1 MNQVIGVTGLILAGG
16 RGSRVGGQ
24 DKGLLL
30 WRGKAL
36 TSHVIDRLRGQTNE
50 LIISC
55 NRNRPAYQ
63 SLGVRTIV
71 DQREDFQG
79 PLAGIEASRE
89 FVATRFL
96 AVAACDTPMLPLD
109 LVPRLL
115 TPLLE
120 KTKTGP
126 VISIAHDGTR
136 QQYLCAVF
144 DVACLDSLSTFL
156 AQGHRAVKHWYQQ
169 TPHVVVDF
177 SDQAE
182 SFRNHN
188 DLDSFSEQ

>member
-24 DKGLLL
+24 DKGLIS
-30 WRGKAL
+30 WRGKTL

-55 NRNRPAYQ
+55 NRNRAAYQ
-63 SLGVRTIV
+63 RLGVRTIV
-71 DQREDFQG
+71 DQRADFQG

-89 FVATRFL
+89 FVTTQYL

-120 KTKTGP
+120 KNKTGP

-144 DVACLDSLSTFL
+144 DVACLEGLSTFL

-177 SDQAE
+177 SDQPE

>member
-1 MNQVIGVTGLILAGG
+1 MNQAIGVTGLILAGG

-24 DKGLLL
+24 DKGLIP
-30 WRGKAL
+30 WRDKTL

-55 NRNRPAYQ
+55 NRNRAAYQ
-63 SLGVRTIV
+63 SLGLRTIV

-79 PLAGIEASRE
+79 PLAGIEAARD

-96 AVAACDTPMLPLD
+96 VVAACDTPMLPLD

-126 VISIAHDGTR
+126 VISIAHDGIR

-144 DVACLDSLSTFL
+144 DVTCLTDLSKFL
-156 AQGHRAVKHWYQQ
+156 RQGHRAVKHWYQQ
-169 TPHVVVDF
+169 NPHVVVDF
-177 SDQAE
+177 SDQPE

-188 DLDSFSEQ
+188 DLDSFSGQ